1 MRALLDDLPAVEHND
16 AVREANGGKAMSN
29 DQGRASG
36 HSALQRL
43 KDEAL
48 GSRVQAGSWLIEDH
62 DGGVAQHRSR
72 DGYPLFL
79 AAGEGGR
86 ALGYNCVVTIGEAVD
101 EFVGVRDSRRRSDL
115 IVAGPG
121 ASEGDVFPDRSAEK

>member
-1 MRALLDDLPAVEHND
+1 
-16 AVREANGGKAMSN
+16 MSN

-36 HSALQRL
+36 HGALQGL

-48 GSRVQAGSWLIEDH
+48 GSRVQAGSRLIEDH

-86 ALGYNCVVTIGEAVD
+86 ALGYKFVVTIREAVE
-101 EFVGVRDSRRRSDL
+101 EFVCFRDSRRRIYLLRACS
-115 IVAGPG
+115 VARDG
-121 ASEGDVFPDRSAEK
+121 